1 MAGKHQKSELDM
13 AKEDPLLVLLETVG
27 KQTEESL
34 GASTGRGDSKDFSE
48 SLPTKVPCKTTK
60 SKHRKVPAKAAANM
74 RKAGNH
80 SRKGNEEKTI
90 PPRDCLKDP
99 TDILENPASKQQGRR
114 TNSAHE
120 IEEIVRGIKT
130 RTKAI
135 RENVDFVKD
144 VLCSLIRPKR

>member
-1 MAGKHQKSELDM
+1 MAGKHQKSKLDR
-13 AKEDPLLVLLETVG
+13 AKEDPLLALLETVRE
-27 KQTEESL
+27 QTEESL
-34 GASTGRGDSKDFSE
+34 GANTGRGDFKGISQ
-48 SLPTKVPCKTTK
+48 SLPSKVPCKTGK
-60 SKHRKVPAKAAANM
+60 SRHRKVPAKAAANM

-99 TDILENPASKQQGRR
+99 TDILENPAPKQQGRR
-114 TNSAHE
+114 INSAHE
-120 IEEIVRGIKT
+120 IEEIVRSIKT

-135 RENVDFVKD
+135 RDNVDFVKD